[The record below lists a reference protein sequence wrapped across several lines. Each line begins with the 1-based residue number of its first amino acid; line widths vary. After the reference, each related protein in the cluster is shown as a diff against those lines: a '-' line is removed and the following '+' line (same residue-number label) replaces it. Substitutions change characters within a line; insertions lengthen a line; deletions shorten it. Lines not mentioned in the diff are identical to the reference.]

1 MKRLILLLLIGAW
14 AVALAQ
20 TLSGQQPTAVPEAPD
35 AAPEALEAPEAPENA
50 IPCVPPGDARPPD
63 DEQSDG
69 ESAAAPCVEP
79 SPETF
84 PEEEPFLGED
94 PDGMEDDPEGFD
106 EEFGGV
112 IDENA
117 LPTEASPEEE
127 FKPGDEISEDY
138 PVPLPSDI

>member
-1 MKRLILLLLIGAW
+1 MKRMILLLLIGAW

-20 TLSGQQPTAVPEAPD
+20 TPSGEEPGATPEAPD
-35 AAPEALEAPEAPENA
+35 NVV
-50 IPCVPPGDARPPD
+50 PCVPTGEAGPSD
-63 DEQSDG
+63 DEQVDG
-69 ESAAAPCVEP
+69 ELAAAPCAEP

-84 PEEEPFLGED
+84 PEEEPFLSEESAGLEDETGEI
-94 PDGMEDDPEGFD
+94 E
-106 EEFGGV
+106 EEFGLE
-112 IDENA
+112 IEENT

>member
-1 MKRLILLLLIGAW
+1 MKQLAIFLLIAAW

-20 TLSGQQPTAVPEAPD
+20 VPPDGQPREASAVPD
-35 AAPEALEAPEAPENA
+35 TTV
-50 IPCVPPGDARPPD
+50 PCVPAGEASPPED
-63 DEQSDG
+63 KQVNVDPASK
-69 ESAAAPCVEP
+69 PCVEP

-94 PDGMEDDPEGFD
+94 PDGMEDDPEGFE

>member
-1 MKRLILLLLIGAW
+1 MKRMILLLLIGAW

-20 TLSGQQPTAVPEAPD
+20 TPSGEEPG
-35 AAPEALEAPEAPENA
+35 AAAEAPENA
-50 IPCVPPGDARPPD
+50 VPCVPIDEAAQPD
-63 DEQSDG
+63 DEQVDG
-69 ESAAAPCVEP
+69 ESAAAPCAEP

-84 PEEEPFLGED
+84 PEEEPFLSEESTGMADETGEI
-94 PDGMEDDPEGFD
+94 E
-106 EEFGGV
+106 EEFGSA
-112 IDENA
+112 IEENN